1 MKYWAE
7 LYDIQQK
14 ASTFDA
20 KVKRPVSDSLVAGKQ
35 GSKHKEP
42 SKWQKPDVGWVKI
55 NVDGAYDA
63 STGEGGVGVVIRD
76 DKMAI
81 QLTAWKYINR
91 AGDAEEVEALACAEG
106 LKLALDWC
114 PTRVVLATDCVTLV
128 PLLQKQGGSR
138 SRLKFIVD
146 EAKLAGEGLL
156 EWIVIHTKRESN
168 WVAHELAQL
177 AKRTRHSAVWRFAA
191 PACVEQYIA
200 QDCTNVSE

>member
-1 MKYWAE
+1 
-7 LYDIQQK
+7 
-14 ASTFDA
+14 
-20 KVKRPVSDSLVAGKQ
+20 
-35 GSKHKEP
+35 
-42 SKWQKPDVGWVKI
+42 
-55 NVDGAYDA
+55 
-63 STGEGGVGVVIRD
+63 
-76 DKMAI
+76 MAI

-200 QDCTNVSE
+200 QDCINISE